1 MNSIQN
7 KNSFFIKVST
17 ENDEIIEPYKS
28 DKYFLSETDWDSLY
42 EVEEEETELD
52 MKNNGSVIT
61 HLLSQAIT
69 TRKKTMRLSQI
80 LTMFFQTKGPHW
92 HGSDKDS
99 ATHLYSGEAFPAG
112 DVCRLL
118 CAS

>member
-7 KNSFFIKVST
+7 NNSFLSKSSK
-17 ENDEIIEPYKS
+17 ENDETSGPDKS
-28 DKYFLSETDWDSLY
+28 DEYFLSETDWDSLY